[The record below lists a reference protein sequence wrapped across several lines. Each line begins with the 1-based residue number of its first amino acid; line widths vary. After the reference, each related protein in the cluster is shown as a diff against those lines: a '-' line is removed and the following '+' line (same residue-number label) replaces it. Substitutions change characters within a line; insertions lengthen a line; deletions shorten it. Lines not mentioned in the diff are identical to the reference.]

1 MSDVDQAPPRSARA
15 PIPLSL
21 LDAALTAQ
29 IVLAWAGEGG
39 DEPRLGWWRSD
50 FVSEFGGIDF
60 FKRLLPHTW
69 AWAVLQGAREAAR
82 RKDAELR
89 AQAND
94 PDAVVTLFSLGA
106 ELDERIEERFQDLK
120 RSGVM
125 PQEALSG
132 LKEAIQDT
140 WSRPNFE
147 SWVTAHGE
155 ADYSVAP
162 IGRLLKGEPPPGLD
176 ELVKRLVAALAPLPD
191 AYPLP
196 HFRRSR

>member
-1 MSDVDQAPPRSARA
+1 MTDVDQSHSRIARS
-15 PIPLSL
+15 PIPPSL

-50 FVSEFGGIDF
+50 FVSEYGGIDF

-69 AWAVLQGAREAAR
+69 AWAVLQGARESAR

-120 RSGVM
+120 RSGAT

-140 WSRPNFE
+140 WDRQAFQE
-147 SWVTAHGE
+147 WACAHGKP
-155 ADYSVAP
+155 DYSVAP
-162 IGRLLKGEPPPGLD
+162 IGRLLKGEPPTGLD
-176 ELVKRLVAALAPLPD
+176 QLVKHLIAALAPLPD